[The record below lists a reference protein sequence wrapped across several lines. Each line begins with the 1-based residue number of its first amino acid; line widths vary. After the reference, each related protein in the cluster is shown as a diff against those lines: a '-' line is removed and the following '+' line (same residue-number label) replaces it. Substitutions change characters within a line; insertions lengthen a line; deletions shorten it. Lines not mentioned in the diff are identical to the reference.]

1 MSAELHQ
8 GEQAPVAADDV
19 TGPARAWRDRLAG
32 AARVGRHA
40 WLQIFGIPDY
50 ERYLARAAARHPGE
64 PLLSR
69 REFYLASIDRKY
81 TGRGPRCC

>member
-1 MSAELHQ
+1 VSSEASRTREAPLALT
-8 GEQAPVAADDV
+8 GVADQA
-19 TGPARAWRDRLAG
+19 TAWRARLAG
-32 AARVGRHA
+32 GARVARQG

-50 ERYLARAAARHPGE
+50 ERYLAHAAAHHPDE